1 MYHYTHY
8 TEDAA
13 RGGALWRDTAVI
25 REELT
30 ELRRELAEA
39 QTHLKECEERKE
51 ELVLL
56 LTADTTPE
64 LCEALAEIVGE
75 CEEER
80 DSVRAILERVEAL
93 ADELRETLWWLRRTS
108 A

>member
-1 MYHYTHY
+1 MESSEPKKLALIYILNILKSDTDCDHPMYQ
-8 TEDAA
+8 E
-13 RGGALWRDTAVI
+13 
-25 REELT
+25 
-30 ELRRELAEA
+30 
-39 QTHLKECEERKE
+39 
-51 ELVLL
+51 
-56 LTADTTPE
+56 E